1 MKKNLL
7 RITKLS
13 LCVGCILLLLYA
25 CGFGRYLIGTWQVEK
40 IEWTA
45 CDKEGT
51 STVELNENDVRQFV
65 MCFNLS
71 RYVGQVTAE
80 RCERTFC
87 LCIHMKDGQKIYI
100 MDHDD
105 ERMKVTGLEDQS
117 IWIANPLLFQ
127 AVRNLVHDYDLIWDN
142 WGC

>member
-105 ERMKVTGLEDQS
+105 ERM
-117 IWIANPLLFQ
+117 
-127 AVRNLVHDYDLIWDN
+127 
-142 WGC
+142 